1 MKTTAKTKLLS
12 ILAAALIATVP
23 MSAMTMTAYAA
34 QTTTLPA
41 NVKIV
46 TETGDLEVSI
56 PAKVSDSFEV
66 KAYEMLQLV
75 INKDAVWTAGTAMTN
90 AADSQNLYVVTDN
103 FKAFFSAAKAAYTA
117 EESTLPAENTLYLS
131 YNLTDN
137 ALVLSKTKPEG
148 TEKKD
153 YIVIDNT
160 AHSTGHKGKLEK
172 EFFEAD
178 LVSRII
184 TVTPDRPESDAS
196 DARLLSDW
204 ASRYIRAKG
213 FAADQ
218 TAAKEGTPVKFKFSG
233 LIYGYYA
240 VVTNDDATDDDKSVI
255 NQSILNVPMAT
266 NVTLKATP
274 VTIDK
279 SVDNLVDANKNN
291 NAEEVKKNT
300 ANAKVDEDEENG
312 TKYDKITA
320 NIGDIL
326 EYKVESHI
334 PAYTSYN
341 FADAT
346 KLLDQDVALD
356 AENFSE
362 KISGKYVYTFRDTM
376 INQDFIAAD
385 ATVSG
390 VAVDGLKVE
399 IYNAAGNAVEKTFVV
414 KKVGT
419 AFYLVDK
426 DNNNAA
432 AADAVARLWETDYT
446 ETAKTNFFAINFNI
460 VKLKTLG
467 LDARDVLITYHA
479 ELRGEANNSTTE
491 NDAKFTYSND
501 PFDASTNDTI
511 EDKNKVYTYDLK
523 VDKVFSDGATD
534 LFDKVTFKLF
544 SDEAKEK
551 SIQFTGTAGV
561 FVRADSNDSTKT
573 DVLTL
578 TADGKLK
585 LHGLGEGTYYLVEQ
599 NNTELTSKGY
609 NTVNPIK
616 VVITA
621 KNNADIIDTDA
632 LTLFNAE
639 NKASSTA
646 MVDEVYLTIQKMDTT
661 NAYGIEFEVLNQ
673 KGFTLPLTGEFGNWM
688 LAIAGIVLVAVGGTV
703 IVLANK
709 KKKVKATTDEN

>member
-23 MSAMTMTAYAA
+23 MSAMAMTAYAA

-218 TAAKEGTPVKFKFSG
+218 TATKEGTPVKFKFSG

-240 VVTNDDATDDDKSVI
+240 VVTNDDSTDNDKSVI

-561 FVRADSNDSTKT
+561 FVRADSNDTTKS

-578 TADGKLK
+578 TADGKLN